1 MGEFEEKLNAL
12 LSNPDA
18 LSQVMNLAQSLD
30 LGGGSNGGPPSE
42 NGGAPPSP
50 PSAAG
55 GSGLGNLGNLGDL
68 AGLWNMQGQIDPKLI
83 HRLLPL

>member
-30 LGGGSNGGPPSE
+30 LGGGSGGGSGGPPRA
-42 NGGAPPSP
+42 APP
-50 PSAAG
+50 
-55 GSGLGNLGNLGDL
+55 
-68 AGLWNMQGQIDPKLI
+68 
-83 HRLLPL
+83 RLPLPGETAAPIREIWAGWEIWRA